1 MAVRPILVLALSLAC
16 VVNAAAQPK
25 DDPAPKGKGGISA
38 KPVGFRLQL
47 DVVSDGYDGK
57 TCWFHPRAG
66 AIPGETP
73 TVVLTMQKWDIKASD
88 LFLPVQSQESKNLGK
103 SWTPVVEHA
112 DTLGRRPEANGV
124 AVGVCDFTPKWHAAS
139 KTLLGTGHTVR
150 YKDDKLI
157 PVRPREAVWSA
168 YDPAKKTWSKWD
180 ILKMP
185 DDPKWWNSG
194 AGSTQRVDLDNGDV
208 LLPLYAKP
216 RDAKAY
222 FTTVARCRFDGK
234 ELKFVENGSELSVDI
249 DRGLYEPSL
258 ALFQGKFYLT
268 MRNDRASYIAVS
280 DDGRKFGE
288 PKKWTFDDGTD
299 LGSYNTQQHWVTHSD
314 GLFLVYTRRGAMN
327 DNVIRH
333 RAPLFIARVDPQKL
347 VVIKATEKELVPNKG
362 AQLGNFAVVD
372 VSEYETWVT
381 TSEGM
386 SPRGSEKYGANGRV
400 YTARIIWDQPN
411 KAWDKH

>member
-1 MAVRPILVLALSLAC
+1 MAVRPILVLSLAC

-38 KPVGFRLQL
+38 KPVGFKLQL

-66 AIPGETP
+66 AIPGATP

-124 AVGVCDFTPKWHAAS
+124 VVGVCDFTPKWHAAS

-194 AGSTQRVDLDNGDV
+194 AGSTQRVDLENGDV

-234 ELKFVENGSELSVDI
+234 ELKFEERTRPVNSPQWQIVHLRQQIVEHRAAIKDLETRIAVQRQRRGEATAGPGSPSAVR
-249 DRGLYEPSL
+249 DRFRGSN
-258 ALFQGKFYLT
+258 
-268 MRNDRASYIAVS
+268 RNPLRAS
-280 DDGRKFGE
+280 
-288 PKKWTFDDGTD
+288 P
-299 LGSYNTQQHWVTHSD
+299 
-314 GLFLVYTRRGAMN
+314 
-327 DNVIRH
+327 
-333 RAPLFIARVDPQKL
+333 
-347 VVIKATEKELVPNKG
+347 
-362 AQLGNFAVVD
+362 
-372 VSEYETWVT
+372 
-381 TSEGM
+381 
-386 SPRGSEKYGANGRV
+386 
-400 YTARIIWDQPN
+400 
-411 KAWDKH
+411 

>member
-1 MAVRPILVLALSLAC
+1 MAVRPILALALSLAC

-25 DDPAPKGKGGISA
+25 DDPAPKGKGRISA
-38 KPVGFRLQL
+38 MPVGFKLQL

-66 AIPGETP
+66 AIPGATP

-124 AVGVCDFTPKWHAAS
+124 VVGVCDFTPKWHAAS

-194 AGSTQRVDLDNGDV
+194 AGSTQRVDLENGDV

-268 MRNDRASYIAVS
+268 MRNDRASYVAVG

-288 PKKWTFDDGTD
+288 PKKWTFDDVTD
-299 LGSYNTQQHWVTHSD
+299 LGSYNTQQHWVTHSAA
-314 GLFLVYTRRGAMN
+314 LFLVYTRRGAMN

-333 RAPLFIARVDPQKL
+333 RAPLFMARVDPQKL

-362 AQLGNFAVVD
+362 RNSA
-372 VSEYETWVT
+372 
-381 TSEGM
+381 TS
-386 SPRGSEKYGANGRV
+386 RWW
-400 YTARIIWDQPN
+400 T
-411 KAWDKH
+411 